1 MEPALFR
8 DSTAQALGWTSLAIL
23 AVGEL
28 PQTWRTRG
36 SYGARTDRGSY
47 WVWFFFWALGISL
60 AYEAAEHVRAL
71 SLSGGEWWPVVV
83 GLVLFWTGVAI
94 RWWAVLTLGRF
105 FKLTVVVEE
114 GQRVIRSGPY
124 RYVRHP
130 AYLGAM
136 LLVLGIGVAFDN
148 VLSILACLVFPLLG
162 VLRRIKVEEDAL
174 CRSLGPS
181 YRDYAARTPRLIPG
195 LW

>member
-1 MEPALFR
+1 MESVLFR
-8 DSTAQALGWTSLAIL
+8 DSTAQALAWTSLAIL

-28 PQTWRTRG
+28 PQAWRTRG
-36 SYGARTDRGSY
+36 SYGVRSDRGSY
-47 WVWFFFWALGISL
+47 WVWFFSWALGISL

-71 SLSGGEWWPVVV
+71 SLSGGGWWPVIV
-83 GLVLFWTGVAI
+83 GLLLFWTGAGI

-130 AYLGAM
+130 AYLGSI

-148 VLSILACLVFPLLG
+148 ALSILACLVFPLLG

-174 CRSLGPS
+174 RRSLGPS

>member
-1 MEPALFR
+1 MEPVLFR
-8 DSTAQALGWTSLAIL
+8 DSTAQALAWTSLAIL

-71 SLSGGEWWPVVV
+71 SLSGGEWWPVIV

-114 GQRVIRSGPY
+114 GHHVIRSGPY

-130 AYLGAM
+130 AYLGSM

-174 CRSLGPS
+174 RRSLGPS
-181 YRDYAARTPRLIPG
+181 YRDYAARTPRFIPG

>member
-1 MEPALFR
+1 MEPVLFR
-8 DSTAQALGWTSLAIL
+8 DSTAEALAWASLAIF

-28 PQTWRTRG
+28 PQIWRTRG
-36 SYGARTDRGSY
+36 SYGARSDRGSY
-47 WVWFFFWALGISL
+47 RVWFFSWAVGILL
-60 AYEAAEHVRAL
+60 AYQAAKHLRGL
-71 SLSGGEWWPVVV
+71 SLSGGRWWPVVV
-83 GLVLFWTGVAI
+83 GLALFWTGVAI
-94 RWWAVLTLGRF
+94 RWWAVATLGRF

-114 GQRVIRSGPY
+114 GQRVILSGPY

-130 AYLGAM
+130 AYLGSM

-148 VLSILACLVFPLLG
+148 VLSIVACLVFPMLG
-162 VLRRIKVEEDAL
+162 VLRRIKVEEDEL
-174 CRSLGPS
+174 RRSLGRP